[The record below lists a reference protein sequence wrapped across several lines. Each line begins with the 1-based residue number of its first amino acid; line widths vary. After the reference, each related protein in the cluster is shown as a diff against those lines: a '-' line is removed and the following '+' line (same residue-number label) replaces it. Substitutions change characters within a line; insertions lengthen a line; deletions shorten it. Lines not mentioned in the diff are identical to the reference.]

1 MTREIPAA
9 MPADQSTAVSPLAPV
24 GGFPELPAIDGVT
37 IATGASGVRYHGR
50 DDVMVASIAPGS
62 TVAGVFTRSSTRSES
77 VRDCAEKLAL
87 VARTDQSRPFGL
99 LACAGNANT
108 FTGKHGRDCVELTAS
123 ALGRKLG
130 TSASRVFTAFTG
142 VIGERLPVERVLATL
157 DGLDLAHGPERRA
170 DGFERAA
177 AAITTTDT
185 FPKGAGRRIPLGGRE
200 ICIAGI
206 AKGSGMIAP
215 DMATMLAFVFSDAKV
230 DQDLLQRLVGAAN
243 ETTFNSTTV
252 DGDTSTSDTLIV
264 AATGRSGVEVSE
276 RDPAVLDSFGAG
288 LECVMLD
295 LAQQVIRDGEGAT
308 KFVEIEVRGGASPE
322 SAKRVAMAIANSP
335 LVKTAISGEDP
346 NWGRIVMAVGKS
358 GEAVDPDRLTISMGD
373 TLVASGG
380 ESACPPDEIE
390 RIMAAYMRRSELRIV
405 ADVGVGSSAATVWTC
420 DLSKRYVEI
429 NADYRS

>member
-1 MTREIPAA
+1 MTKDTPAA
-9 MPADQSTAVSPLAPV
+9 MPTGQTVAVSPLAPV
-24 GGFPELPAIDGVT
+24 DGFPELPAIDGVT
-37 IATGASGVRYHGR
+37 ITTGASGVRYHGR

-62 TVAGVFTRSSTRSES
+62 TVAGVFTRSSTRSAS
-77 VRDCAEKLAL
+77 VRDCERKLAFA
-87 VARTDQSRPFGL
+87 ARSDKGGPFGL

-130 TSASRVFTAFTG
+130 TSTERVFTAFTG
-142 VIGERLPVERVLATL
+142 VIGERLPAERVLATL
-157 DGLDLAHGPERRA
+157 DQLDLVHGPERRA
-170 DGFERAA
+170 DGFEKAA
-177 AAITTTDT
+177 AAIATTDT
-185 FPKGAGRRIPLGGRE
+185 FPKGAGRRIPLGDRE
-200 ICIAGI
+200 IRIAGI

-215 DMATMLAFVFSDAKV
+215 DMATMLAFVFTDAKIE
-230 DQDLLQRLVGAAN
+230 QDLLQRLVATAN
-243 ETTFNSTTV
+243 EATFNSTTV

-264 AATGRSGVEVSE
+264 TATGRSGVEVSE
-276 RDPAVLDSFGAG
+276 HEPAVLESFAAG

-295 LAQQVIRDGEGAT
+295 LAHQVIRDGEGAT

-335 LVKTAISGEDP
+335 LVKTAVSGEDP
-346 NWGRIVMAVGKS
+346 NWGRIVMAIGKS
-358 GEAVDPDRLTISMGD
+358 GEAVDPDRLTISLGD

-380 ESACPPDEIE
+380 ESARPPDEIE
-390 RIMAAYMRRSELRIV
+390 RVMAAYMRQPELRIV
-405 ADVGVGSSAATVWTC
+405 ADVGAGSSAATVWTC